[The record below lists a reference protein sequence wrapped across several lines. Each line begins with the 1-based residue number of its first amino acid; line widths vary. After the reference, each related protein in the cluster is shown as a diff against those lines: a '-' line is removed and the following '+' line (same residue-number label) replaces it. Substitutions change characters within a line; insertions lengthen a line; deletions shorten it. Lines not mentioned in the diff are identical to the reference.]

1 MMAKVKR
8 KVSEKHK
15 KDKKA
20 AKKDVTWKSSELE
33 DAFSLPRTM

>member
-20 AKKDVTWKSSELE
+20 AKKDVTWKSSEQ
-33 DAFSLPRTM
+33 DAFPLVWTS